1 MQNCSVFCSSISMT
15 VGIWGC
21 NNLYLYFSLC
31 TVHGFANA
39 VYDVEEGEILDTT
52 FELNVKGTTSLALVI
67 WGNITSERG
76 TASG

>member
-1 MQNCSVFCSSISMT
+1 MDVIIST
-15 VGIWGC
+15 FV
-21 NNLYLYFSLC
+21 SLG

-39 VYDVEEGEILDTT
+39 SYAVEEGEILDTT

-67 WGNITSERG
+67 LGTITSERG